1 MTALT
6 PEMIHAIDSARIKG
20 AGIAS
25 IRASLARAGHDPHAA
40 LAEYA
45 ATPFANGK
53 RRDEVNLSDPR
64 EWPS

>member
-1 MTALT
+1 MNLT
-6 PEMIHAIDSARIKG
+6 NEMIHAIDTARIKG

-45 ATPFANGK
+45 STQLADGR